1 MIIIIFQIGNV
12 PSNLCIVD
20 YAHGY
25 CGSVHDAAAFES
37 TAAYKYPGWFFQGK
51 EFAWADL
58 AYSLTPW
65 TIPVHKEPYSLI
77 PENTVFDK
85 AVSHLW
91 VHSEHCMGALK
102 SCFQCLHGLLS
113 SVEK

>member
-51 EFAWADL
+51 EFAWADS

-91 VHSEHCMGALK
+91 VCSERCMGALK
-102 SCFQCLHGLLS
+102 GHFQCLCGL
-113 SVEK
+113 